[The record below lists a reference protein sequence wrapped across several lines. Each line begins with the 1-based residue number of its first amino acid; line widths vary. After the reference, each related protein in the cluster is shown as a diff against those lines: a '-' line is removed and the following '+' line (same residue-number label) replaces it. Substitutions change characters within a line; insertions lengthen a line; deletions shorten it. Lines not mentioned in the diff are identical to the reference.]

1 MVEEIFSRAR
11 YRYKVDSICSRLFSY
26 CLRNE
31 DRHAQSIK
39 KNGERRLKKD
49 LDFTW
54 IIKQVRNQKVLFDHF
69 LTDRERLL
77 LKFNDKHV
85 IDSDS
90 DLMESL

>member
-1 MVEEIFSRAR
+1 M
-11 YRYKVDSICSRLFSY
+11 
-26 CLRNE
+26 
-31 DRHAQSIK
+31 
-39 KNGERRLKKD
+39 KKD